1 MLPEILEAKF
11 KHSHYD
17 IEIRHTLH
25 PNHAC
30 ELAKE
35 AVQKRYKGVL
45 AVGGDG
51 TINEVATALCGTDT
65 ALGIIPYG
73 SGN

>member
-1 MLPEILEAKF
+1 MLPEILETKF

-17 IEIRHTLH
+17 IEIQHTLH

-51 TINEVATALCGTDT
+51 TINEVATARKSNRHYPRRRHL
-65 ALGIIPYG
+65 AA
-73 SGN
+73 